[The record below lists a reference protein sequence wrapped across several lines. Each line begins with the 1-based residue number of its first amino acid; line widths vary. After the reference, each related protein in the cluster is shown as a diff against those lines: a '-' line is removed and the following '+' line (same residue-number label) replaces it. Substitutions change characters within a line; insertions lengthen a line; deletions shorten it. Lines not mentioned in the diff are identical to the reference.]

1 MTKKIDLI
9 ESLGSKELTDLSKD
23 ILEVGLDSIL
33 KDGLLKDI
41 PIIGSVINVFNLS
54 KKIKESFEASKILKF
69 LIELDGIPQDKTD
82 QFKEKLENDK
92 VRNHVGEQILLI
104 ISRLNEIDKA
114 TYIGKLFKLYIE
126 NGITQSDFFRLSNM
140 ISDAFLGD
148 FEALEMYTQAP
159 HVQRNIDRDV
169 CIQQLYKVGL
179 YDQKVQ
185 LNTIKKL
192 SKAENEQRLK
202 VEYRLNRFGTI
213 IQSLY
218 MELKK
223 LSIVSHEMIEQGVD
237 TPKRKRR
244 LLDRRTASQQ

>member
-1 MTKKIDLI
+1 MIENIDLI

-23 ILEVGLDSIL
+23 ILEVGLDSVL
-33 KDGLLKDI
+33 KDGLLKEI

-69 LIELDGIPQDKTD
+69 LIAVEGIPQEKID

-92 VRNHVGEQILLI
+92 TRNYVGGQILLI
-104 ISRLNEIDKA
+104 IARLNEIDKA
-114 TYIGKLFKLYIE
+114 TSIGKLFKLYIE
-126 NGITQSDFFRLSNM
+126 NGITQSDFFRLSHM
-140 ISDAFLGD
+140 ISDAFLDD
-148 FEALEMYTQAP
+148 FVVLEMYTQAP
-159 HVQRNIDRDV
+159 HIRRDINRGV
-169 CIQQLYKVGL
+169 RIQQLHKIGL

-202 VEYRLNRFGTI
+202 VDYMLNRFGTI
-213 IQSLY
+213 VQDLY

-223 LSIVSHEMIEQGVD
+223 
-237 TPKRKRR
+237 TNNNKP
-244 LLDRRTASQQ
+244 